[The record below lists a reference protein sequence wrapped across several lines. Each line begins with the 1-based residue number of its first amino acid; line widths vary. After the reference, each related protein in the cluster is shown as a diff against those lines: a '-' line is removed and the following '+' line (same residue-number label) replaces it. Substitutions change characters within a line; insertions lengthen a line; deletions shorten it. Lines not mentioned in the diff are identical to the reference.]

1 MLLTFFRNENFIV
14 TGALIVNMA
23 CLKGGLPVFPCMDQW
38 RIQTFREGAGVGGGY
53 VARSQKIWA
62 LKVRGSPRL
71 HPPLRIIRRN
81 WDLNITGRR
90 RQRKRR

>member
-1 MLLTFFRNENFIV
+1 
-14 TGALIVNMA
+14 MA

-38 RIQTFREGAGVGGGY
+38 RIQTFREGAGVGKGGGGY

-71 HPPLRIIRRN
+71 DLPLRIIRRN
-81 WDLNITGRR
+81 GDLNITGRR

>member
-1 MLLTFFRNENFIV
+1 M
-14 TGALIVNMA
+14 NMA

-38 RIQTFREGAGVGGGY
+38 RIQTFREGAGVGGGGD

-71 HPPLRIIRRN
+71 DPPLPIIRRN
-81 WDLNITGRR
+81 GDLNITGRR

>member
-1 MLLTFFRNENFIV
+1 
-14 TGALIVNMA
+14 MA

-38 RIQTFREGAGVGGGY
+38 RIQTSERGRGWGGGGD

-71 HPPLRIIRRN
+71 DLPLRIIRRN
-81 WDLNITGRR
+81 GDLNITGRR

>member
-1 MLLTFFRNENFIV
+1 M
-14 TGALIVNMA
+14 VNMA

-38 RIQTFREGAGVGGGY
+38 RIQTFRERAGVGGGD

-71 HPPLRIIRRN
+71 DPPLRIIRRN
-81 WDLNITGRR
+81 GDLNITGRR